1 MKDHRMHCFR
11 IQILKCGYW
20 IYFDTEFCTEQE
32 VKAKIANW
40 QAVNPN
46 TKFRYERIDKD
57 EI

>member
-1 MKDHRMHCFR
+1 MHCFR

-32 VKAKIANW
+32 VKAKIDNW
-40 QAVNPN
+40 KSVNPN